1 MTAYDRMLK
10 RLGLTKMMVPAGVG
24 DVVERRIAG
33 LWEVAYHG
41 CDIERLPQA
50 IKRYGFDCYTQ
61 GLLDATT
68 PVMRAR
74 IEKMALE
81 GVIPPMDTRFASQ
94 SDRTVDNG

>member
-1 MTAYDRMLK
+1 MSTAYDRMLK
-10 RLGLTKMMVPAGVG
+10 RLGLTKIMVPAGVC
-24 DVVERRIAG
+24 DVVEKRIAG
-33 LWEVAYHG
+33 LWEVAYYG

-81 GVIPPMDTRFASQ
+81 GFIPPMDARFTNDAAGESK
-94 SDRTVDNG
+94 